1 MKTITKTRLRSAAL
15 AVLALLLTAS
25 CADKQNDLGIVPGNS
40 KSALSS
46 DPGVTLGQRLV
57 NAYSV
62 ANMQAAYD
70 AIHSNGNNGNT
81 VEVASQFALQ
91 PTHKYVS
98 ITVHDTS
105 ELTHL
110 LADTTI
116 ALSHTHLITN

>member
-1 MKTITKTRLRSAAL
+1 MKTHNKATRSKSVAL

-25 CADKQNDLGIVPGNS
+25 CADKQNDLGVVLGNS
-40 KSALSS
+40 KSTLSS

-81 VEVASQFALQ
+81 VEVANQFSLQ
-91 PTHKYVS
+91 PTHKYVR
-98 ITVHDTS
+98 IVVHDTS
-105 ELTHL
+105 ELTFVSRY
-110 LADTTI
+110 DDCTQSIPT
-116 ALSHTHLITN
+116 